1 MSIVVEAFI
10 STVTLKAVQP
20 DGEHVVMH
28 LAAEDAEEA
37 ARLLNAHFARRHR
50 EHKKI
55 QA

>member
-10 STVTLKAVQP
+10 STVTVKLKQP
-20 DGEHVVMH
+20 DGLPVV
-28 LAAEDAEEA
+28 ATISSEDAEEL

-50 EHKKI
+50 EHKKL